1 MQDMIDLIEFI
12 SEIWINGFVFV
23 ASDWVMIYGIH
34 FHIITL
40 LFLGF
45 NNNKLRW
52 LHNYLFTIPDI
63 IT

>member
-1 MQDMIDLIEFI
+1 MIYPIKLI
-12 SEIWINGFVFV
+12 SEMWINGFVFV

-34 FHIITL
+34 FHIIML

-45 NNNKLRW
+45 NNNKPRW
-52 LHNYLFTIPDI
+52 LHNYLFIIPGI